1 MYDKQKKEFVPVDLG
16 AARGKLEPFTHR
28 TNGSPNSTVSPD
40 ARASEAE
47 VLKQAGIDAGIAP
60 ENQGPVFVKGEVF
73 ELRGIL
79 FMVRGVGN
87 KEITFRVAPKQ
98 KAELGL

>member
-1 MYDKQKKEFVPVDLG
+1 MYDKSKKEFVPVDLG
-16 AARGKLEPFTHR
+16 AARGKLEPFAHR
-28 TNGSPNSTVSPD
+28 TSGAPDNTVSPD
-40 ARASEAE
+40 ARVSEVE

-79 FMVRGVGN
+79 FVVRGVGN

-98 KAELGL
+98 KVDLGL